1 MLVKSTT
8 SLVQYNVVYNVMSVA
23 TALCLTAIAQYS
35 ISNRPHNHSTNSL
48 HYVGLLVRD
57 RLAEI
62 WQSAVLLCL
71 SYCYDY

>member
-23 TALCLTAIAQYS
+23 TALCLAAITQYS

-48 HYVGLLVRD
+48 HYVGPPVRD

-62 WQSAVLLCL
+62 WQLAVLRCL